1 MDQKVLK
8 RPLKV
13 LLSIRQG
20 QVGGGES
27 HVLELVRGFD
37 KSLVEPV
44 VLSFTDGEMIDR
56 LQAMNTPVHVIPTT
70 TPFDVRVWGKV
81 KQFLRD
87 TAPDI
92 VHAHGTRAAS
102 NLFWSTRALNLPL
115 LYTIHGWSFHKTQPK
130 TTYYTRLYTEKF
142 ITRLATRNICVSNSN
157 ENDGKK
163 LFGLRNSVVIHN
175 GVDLAKF
182 DPTRTYS
189 DVRQELGIRPDEIL
203 IGYISR
209 ITYQKNPLNFIRAIA
224 LLKKTVPNFKV
235 LMVGDG
241 DMKDEAL
248 TLATELNLQ
257 DTIIFIKFRSDVPA
271 ILKALD
277 IFCLPSW
284 WEGFSIGLLEA
295 MAMNTCVAC
304 SSVDGNKEIVS
315 DKSTGYF
322 IQPEDPKQMANTLA
336 YLCQHPDARAQ
347 AAEKGQRLVRE
358 EFSATK
364 MIRRV
369 EDLYRDT
376 VTRS

>member
-81 KQFLRD
+81 KRFLHN

-115 LYTIHGWSFHKTQPK
+115 LYTVHGWSFHKTQPK

-142 ITRLATRNICVSNSN
+142 ITRQAALNICVSNSN
-157 ENDGKK
+157 QADGQR
-163 LFGLRNSVVIHN
+163 LFGLKNSMVIHN
-175 GVDLAKF
+175 GVDLNKF
-182 DPTRTYS
+182 DPTRTYP
-189 DVRQELGIRPDEIL
+189 DIRQEYGVRPDEIL

-209 ITYQKNPLNFIRAIA
+209 VTYQKNPLNFIRAMA
-224 LLKKTVPNFKV
+224 LLKNTVQNFKV

-248 TLATELNLQ
+248 ALASELNLQ

-295 MAMNTCVAC
+295 MAMHKCVVC
-304 SSVDGNKEIVS
+304 SSVDGNREIVS
-315 DKSTGYF
+315 DHVTGYF
-322 IQPEDPKQMANTLA
+322 FPPDNPQGMADTLA
-336 YLCQHPDARAQ
+336 YLCQHPEARAQ
-347 AAEKGQRLVRE
+347 AAAKGETLVRQT
-358 EFSATK
+358 FSAPK
-364 MIRRV
+364 MIRTLEGVYQQLVRA
-369 EDLYRDT
+369 
-376 VTRS
+376 

>member
-13 LLSIRQG
+13 VLSIRQG

-27 HVLELVRGFD
+27 HVLELVKGFD

-56 LQAMNTPVHVIPTT
+56 LQAMNTPVQVIPTT

-81 KQFLRD
+81 KRFLSN

-102 NLFWSTRALNLPL
+102 NLFWSTRALKLPL
-115 LYTIHGWSFHKTQPK
+115 LYTVHGWSFHKTQPK

-142 ITRLATRNICVSNSN
+142 ITRRAALNICVSNSN
-157 ENDGKK
+157 EEDGKK
-163 LFGLRNSVVIHN
+163 LFGLKNSMVIHN
-175 GVDLAKF
+175 GVDLGKF
-182 DPTRTYS
+182 DPTRTYP
-189 DVRQELGIRPDEIL
+189 DIRQEYGIRSDEIL

-209 ITYQKNPLNFIRAIA
+209 VTYQKNPLNFIRAIA
-224 LLKKTVPNFKV
+224 QLKKAVQNFKV

-248 TLATELNLQ
+248 ALAAELNLQ

-271 ILKALD
+271 ILQALD

-295 MAMNTCVAC
+295 MAMNKCVVC

-315 DKSTGYF
+315 DRSTGYF
-322 IQPEDPKQMANTLA
+322 MQPEDPQQMADTLA
-336 YLCQHPDARAQ
+336 YLCLHPAARAQ

-358 EFSATK
+358 QFSATK

-369 EDLYRDT
+369 ENLYRDT
-376 VTRS
+376 VLYA

>member
-56 LQAMNTPVHVIPTT
+56 LQAINTPVQVIPTT

-115 LYTIHGWSFHKTQPK
+115 LYTIHGWSFHKTQPR

-142 ITRLATRNICVSNSN
+142 ITRQAALNICVSNSN
-157 ENDGKK
+157 EEDGKK
-163 LFGLRNSVVIHN
+163 LFGLKNSMVIHN
-175 GVDLAKF
+175 GVDLNKF

-189 DVRQELGIRPDEIL
+189 DIRQEYGIRPDEVL

-209 ITYQKNPLNFIRAIA
+209 VTYQKNPLNFIRAIA
-224 LLKKTVPNFKV
+224 LLKNTVQNIKV

-248 TLATELNLQ
+248 ALATELKLQ
-257 DTIIFIKFRSDVPA
+257 ETIIFIKFRSDVPA

-295 MAMNTCVAC
+295 MAMNKCVVC
-304 SSVDGNKEIVS
+304 SSVDGNREIITDRV
-315 DKSTGYF
+315 TGYF
-322 IQPEDPKQMANTLA
+322 IPPENPQGMADTIA
-336 YLCQHPDARAQ
+336 HLCQHPEARAQ
-347 AAEKGQRLVRE
+347 AAAKGETLVRQT
-358 EFSATK
+358 FSAPK
-364 MIRRV
+364 MIRTLEGVYQQLVRA
-369 EDLYRDT
+369 
-376 VTRS
+376 